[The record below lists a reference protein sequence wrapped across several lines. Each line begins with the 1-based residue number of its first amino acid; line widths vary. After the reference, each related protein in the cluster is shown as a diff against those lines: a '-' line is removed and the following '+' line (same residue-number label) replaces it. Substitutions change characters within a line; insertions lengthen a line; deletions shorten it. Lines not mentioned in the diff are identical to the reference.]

1 MNVWN
6 HELKLSESMYW
17 IVERFPSRWAAL
29 CVCESVG
36 KKVSAANLILVI
48 LSIFPLLL
56 LCSFLQRNHSKRT
69 YSFIE
74 CCLFDRQIW
83 WLHHISNIHQVY
95 KEYGVSVSRG
105 IRQHFTNEM
114 IANETSK
121 HTHTAPQIVYSAD
134 IQLKLVNSN
143 WFVNF
148 FFFAILCVF
157 ETRHRSEFKSN
168 NIFYFWDWLDLSRRW
183 FDKFYEN
190 VSENSS
196 RIMKQIELYWN
207 GKTTRTNE
215 RQHLFISRE
224 CLSFGWCLADWLQPM
239 NIPAVVWYS
248 WLANDSYISMILK
261 KIWLATWRNLDI
273 YDFLVDAIF

>member
-1 MNVWN
+1 MRRMNAN
-6 HELKLSESMYW
+6 NDKYDRSLFLAYIKGFNECMKSRIE
-17 IVERFPSRWAAL
+17 IERVNVLNRWAISFSMGRIV

-48 LSIFPLLL
+48 LFIFPLLL

-74 CCLFDRQIW
+74 CCLFDRQTW

-134 IQLKLVNSN
+134 IQLKLVNSY

-148 FFFAILCVF
+148 LLLRHSLCIWNAPSKWIQVEQHF
-157 ETRHRSEFKSN
+157 LLLRLA
-168 NIFYFWDWLDLSRRW
+168 WL
-183 FDKFYEN
+183 
-190 VSENSS
+190 
-196 RIMKQIELYWN
+196 I
-207 GKTTRTNE
+207 T
-215 RQHLFISRE
+215 
-224 CLSFGWCLADWLQPM
+224 PM
-239 NIPAVVWYS
+239 I
-248 WLANDSYISMILK
+248 
-261 KIWLATWRNLDI
+261 R
-273 YDFLVDAIF
+273 